1 MLYLCLLTRLLLYNT
16 AIMPNET
23 HPLTEREQD
32 VARVLLQGKSNKQI
46 ALELGIS
53 NRTVE
58 FHLKNIYTKLE
69 VASRTEAILKL
80 TERGLLKTT
89 GALPV
94 ESTVAETSDPLEN
107 DSHVIS
113 WRIPMKK
120 AYYILG
126 GVLLTLL
133 LVLGIVLDR
142 TPQNVD
148 VPPTP
153 GETSLPTQAESPTG
167 TVTALV
173 PTQTTAPTPE
183 RTVIPPHTVNG
194 YTASIESYYIDVSH
208 VLFQVRLTGTDLSR
222 KLDAMRISNLNIY
235 DEYGSLTN
243 ASLGIGPAA
252 DLESY
257 QFGFVPV
264 TLLKGDRFKGQL
276 AFDLNAGL
284 PDYNRILASFRFDVE
299 LPIYP
304 EVRFYP
310 KQTASANG
318 IDMLLDSV
326 TVTPVFTQA
335 YLCFE
340 PPGNEPWIMGD
351 GSLLEME
358 GQEAPL
364 YLSSGLFSSFTGS
377 YSISEPYWTP
387 PVKTGSC
394 YKIGFQTGTSSPASL
409 RLTIPEIE
417 NLMPFIQNPDVDL
430 FELYPGLSQRQAYHT
445 YLEEQGATHKGPWVF
460 DVDLTP

>member
-1 MLYLCLLTRLLLYNT
+1 
-16 AIMPNET
+16 
-23 HPLTEREQD
+23 
-32 VARVLLQGKSNKQI
+32 
-46 ALELGIS
+46 
-53 NRTVE
+53 VE
-58 FHLKNIYTKLE
+58 FHLKNIYTKLG

-80 TERGLLKTT
+80 PEWDLWKTT
-89 GALPV
+89 GAVPV
-94 ESTVAETSDPLEN
+94 ESTVAGTSDPLEN
-107 DSHVIS
+107 EPNVIS

-120 AYYILG
+120 TYYLLG
-126 GVLLTLL
+126 GLLLSLL
-133 LVLGIVLDR
+133 LVLGIVLDQ

-153 GETSLPTQAESPTG
+153 GETTLSTQAEAPTG
-167 TVTALV
+167 TVTVLV

-194 YTASIESYYIDVSH
+194 YTASIESYYVDISH
-208 VLFQVRLTGTDLSR
+208 ITFQVRLTGKDLSR

-243 ASLGIGPAA
+243 ASAGIGPAA

-257 QFGFVPV
+257 QLTFVPV

-284 PDYNRILASFRFDVE
+284 PDYNRILASFRFDVD

-310 KQTASANG
+310 KQTVSANG

-335 YLCFE
+335 YLCFQ
-340 PPGNEPWIMGD
+340 PPSPEPWTMGN
-351 GSLLEME
+351 GAVLQIAE
-358 GQEAPL
+358 QEAPL
-364 YLSSGLFSSFTGS
+364 YFSGELFSSLTGS
-377 YSISEPYWTP
+377 YAGARSEPYWVP

-394 YKIGFQTGTSSPASL
+394 FKIGFQTGTSNPTSL
-409 RLTIPEIE
+409 TLTVPMLE
-417 NLMPFIQNPDVDL
+417 NLTPLLQNPDLSFQLSD
-430 FELYPGLSQRQAYHT
+430 LYPGLSEGQAFHT
-445 YLEEQGATHKGPWVF
+445 YLEEHGATYKGPWVF
-460 DVDLTP
+460 DVELTP

>member
-1 MLYLCLLTRLLLYNT
+1 
-16 AIMPNET
+16 MPHEN

-32 VARVLLQGKSNKQI
+32 VARILLQGKSNKQI

-53 NRTVE
+53 TRTVE

-80 TERGLLKTT
+80 TELGLLKTT
-89 GALPV
+89 GPVPV
-94 ESTVAETSDPLEN
+94 ESTVAKTSDPLEN
-107 DSHVIS
+107 DQHVIS
-113 WRIPMKK
+113 WRIPMQKTFF
-120 AYYILG
+120 ILG
-126 GVLLTLL
+126 GLLLTLL
-133 LVLGIVLDR
+133 LVLGIVLDQTLQR
-142 TPQNVD
+142 VKAT
-148 VPPTP
+148 PTP
-153 GETSLPTQAESPTG
+153 NIQVAVLTETATLF
-167 TVTALV
+167 V
-173 PTQTTAPTPE
+173 PTQTFAPTPE
-183 RTVIPPHTVNG
+183 RAVIPPHTVNG
-194 YTASIESYYIDVSH
+194 YTASIESYYVDVSH
-208 VLFQVRLTGTDLSR
+208 VIFQVRLTGKDLVPGQ

-235 DEYGSLTN
+235 DEYGNLTN

-284 PDYNRILASFRFDVE
+284 PDYNQILASFRFDVD

-335 YLCFE
+335 YLCFQ
-340 PPGNEPWIMGD
+340 PPSNEPWTMG
-351 GSLLEME
+351 GESILQME
-358 GQEAPL
+358 RQEADL
-364 YLSSGLFSSFTGS
+364 YFSGELFSSFTGS
-377 YSISEPYWTP
+377 YAGAHSEPYWVP

-394 YKIGFQTGTSSPASL
+394 YKIGFQTGVSNPTSL

-417 NLMPFIQNPDVDL
+417 NLMPFIQNPNIEL
-430 FELYPGLSQRQAYHT
+430 SGLYPGLRIQEAYHT
-445 YLEEQGATHKGPWVF
+445 YLDEQGATYKGPWVF
-460 DVDLTP
+460 DVELAQ